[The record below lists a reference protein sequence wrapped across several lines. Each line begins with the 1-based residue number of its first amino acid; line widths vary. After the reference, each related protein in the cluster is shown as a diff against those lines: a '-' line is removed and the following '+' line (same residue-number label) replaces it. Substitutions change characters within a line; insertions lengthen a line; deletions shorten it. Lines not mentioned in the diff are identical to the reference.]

1 MDARRAALGQWLA
14 SCISADAPGSQYRS
28 RYQNRWTAPYKS
40 LPTTHHFFVSSGGQC
55 IYEYPEMAQQ
65 PEWPE
70 ERCAQRSFYWVAAVV
85 VQLAKP
91 CMQRARHEALFE
103 ETIG

>member
-1 MDARRAALGQWLA
+1 MARQLHFHR
-14 SCISADAPGSQYRS
+14 RS
-28 RYQNRWTAPYKS
+28 RQPILQSQPEPPDGTVQKS
-40 LPTTHHFFVSSGGQC
+40 SHDTSFFLSSGGQC